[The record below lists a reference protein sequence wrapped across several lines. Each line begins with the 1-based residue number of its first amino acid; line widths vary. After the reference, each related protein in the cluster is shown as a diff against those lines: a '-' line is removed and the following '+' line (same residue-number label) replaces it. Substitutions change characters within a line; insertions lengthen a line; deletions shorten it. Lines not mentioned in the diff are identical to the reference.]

1 MCVGLRVHPCSVLSV
16 RVHTCT
22 RVWEDGNCGHTFPA
36 ASPAI
41 PKPQPLVPPTETI
54 EDLVDLKCPPN
65 LLGTI
70 LGLPGFSFVRVGTLF
85 LQSATCD
92 HFVRDFFTQRQ
103 GGAPPRVG
111 APVSPRK
118 SHKPKLMR
126 PWRLPRGQEDP
137 TKAATSL
144 DLMRAACRVSTAGTP
159 PLSWV
164 SLGP

>member
-70 LGLPGFSFVRVGTLF
+70 LGLPGFSFVHVGALF

-92 HFVRDFFTQRQ
+92 HRHFVKETFSHSAREGRPLVLVLLCPQ
-103 GGAPPRVG
+103 GN
-111 APVSPRK
+111 
-118 SHKPKLMR
+118 
-126 PWRLPRGQEDP
+126 P
-137 TKAATSL
+137 TNPS
-144 DLMRAACRVSTAGTP
+144 
-159 PLSWV
+159 
-164 SLGP
+164 